1 MEVAAQTSERVREL
15 IWHELGPFTVFD
27 VETTGMS
34 PTNDRIVE
42 IAAVRVDPG
51 GKLERFQTL
60 IHPGRRIP
68 PAATTVHHI
77 SDEMVQDAPNFKEA
91 ILDFLALA
99 EESTLVAHNALFDLG
114 FLQEGLAR
122 VGLPLWNG
130 KTLDSLRLLRKT
142 HPGLPSYSLQSLRA
156 YFQLPSE
163 KGMNAH
169 RAGADAEWTVQIL
182 EIALTEALKH
192 NAQQ

>member
-1 MEVAAQTSERVREL
+1 M

-42 IAAVRVDPG
+42 IAAVRIDPG

-60 IHPGRRIP
+60 IHPGRKIP
-68 PAATTVHHI
+68 PAATSVHHI
-77 SDEMVQDAPNFKEA
+77 SDEMVKDAPNFKEA
-91 ILDFLALA
+91 ILGFLQLA
-99 EESTLVAHNALFDLG
+99 GESTLVAHNALFDLG

-163 KGMNAH
+163 QGMNAH
-169 RAGADAEWTVQIL
+169 RAGADVEWTIQVL
-182 EIALTEALKH
+182 EIALTEALKRS
-192 NAQQ
+192 APL

>member
-1 MEVAAQTSERVREL
+1 M

-34 PTNDRIVE
+34 PVNDRIVE
-42 IAAVRVDPG
+42 IAAIRVEADG
-51 GKLERFQTL
+51 ELRRFQTL
-60 IHPGRRIP
+60 LNPGRPI
-68 PAATTVHHI
+68 PAAATAVHHI
-77 SDEMVQDAPNFKEA
+77 SDEMVKDAPHFKEA
-91 ILDFLALA
+91 AVRFLELA

-114 FLQEGLAR
+114 FLQESLSRTGM
-122 VGLPLWNG
+122 PLWRG

-156 YFQLPSE
+156 YFGLPSE

-169 RAGADAEWTVQIL
+169 RAGADVEWTVQVL

-192 NAQQ
+192 STPR

>member
-1 MEVAAQTSERVREL
+1 MEVAAQTPERVREL

-34 PTNDRIVE
+34 PVNDRIVE
-42 IAAVRVDPG
+42 IAAIRVEADG
-51 GKLERFQTL
+51 ELRRFQTL
-60 IHPGRRIP
+60 LNPGRPIP
-68 PAATTVHHI
+68 SAATSVHHI
-77 SDEMVQDAPNFKEA
+77 TDEMVKDAPHFKEA
-91 ILDFLALA
+91 AKQFLELA

-114 FLQEGLAR
+114 FLQESLAR
-122 VGLPLWNG
+122 TGMPLWRG

-142 HPGLPSYSLQSLRA
+142 HPGLPSYSLQNLRA
-156 YFQLPSE
+156 YFRLPSE

-169 RAGADAEWTVQIL
+169 RAGADVEWTVKVL

-192 NAQQ
+192 SAPR